1 MGKQPVDAGH
11 AHVVQPHHL
20 AAQHLGGERRL
31 LGHGDVAGAA
41 GGDDDFSDAVGLGK
55 SPHNAHP
62 CVLMVV
68 QFPCAADIGRRF
80 GGHSGDEDAV
90 LTVGA
95 HGVDDAADLLRGLP
109 RAVDHLC
116 RALPH
121 LPVQIDLRVADVLE
135 GGLFQFQHGV
145 VHAGFPGLDGFQ
157 KLSDFRV
164 HLRTSRFSRTLS

>member
-1 MGKQPVDAGH
+1 MI
-11 AHVVQPHHL
+11 VQLPG
-20 AAQHLGGERRL
+20 AADVGRRL
-31 LGHGDVAGAA
+31 
-41 GGDDDFSDAVGLGK
+41 
-55 SPHNAHP
+55 
-62 CVLMVV
+62 
-68 QFPCAADIGRRF
+68 

-109 RAVDHLC
+109 RTVDHLC

-121 LPVQIDLRVADVLE
+121 LPVQIDLGEADILE

-145 VHAGFPGLDGFQ
+145 VHAGFPGSDGFQ
-157 KLSDFRV
+157 QLSDFRV

>member
-1 MGKQPVDAGH
+1 MGKQPVDAGNP
-11 AHVVQPHHL
+11 HVVQPHHL
-20 AAQHLGGERRL
+20 AAQHLGCQRRF

-41 GGDDDFSDAVGLGK
+41 GGDDDFSDAVGLGQ

-62 CVLMVV
+62 GVLVIV
-68 QFPCAADIGRRF
+68 QLPGLPNIGRRF
-80 GGHSGDEDAV
+80 GGHSGDEDAG
-90 LTVGA
+90 LAVGE

-109 RAVDHLC
+109 RAVDHFR
-116 RALPH
+116 RALAH
-121 LPVQIDLRVADVLE
+121 LPVQVDLGVADVLE
-135 GGLFQFQHGV
+135 GGFFQLQHGV